1 MAITRVIPQLRTTDM
16 KSSVSF
22 YTDKLGFSV
31 EFSYEDFYVGI
42 RAGDEFFHI
51 KLVDEPDP
59 SIRFVNDGEHFH
71 LYFQT
76 EGVAAYAAELKAKGV
91 DLLKDLHET
100 DWNTREFIIHDN
112 QGHTL
117 YFGEPL

>member
-16 KSSVSF
+16 GSSVRF

-31 EFSYEDFYVGI
+31 EFNYEDFYVGI
-42 RAGDEFFHI
+42 RASDQFFHI
-51 KLVDEPDP
+51 KLVDESDP
-59 SIRFVNDGEHFH
+59 SIPYVDDGGHFH

-76 EGVAAYAAELKAKGV
+76 EGVTAYAAELKAKGV
-91 DLLKDLHET
+91 DLLRDVHET
-100 DWNTREFIIHDN
+100 PWNTREFIIRDD